1 MFPFNQLEAFLKMR
15 SFELNALENSN
26 SFSFMLSDEMDDHT
40 AQSIS
45 ILLKNVEKVLNMATD
60 ELHQHLHQLKH
71 SEK

>member
-1 MFPFNQLEAFLKMR
+1 
-15 SFELNALENSN
+15 
-26 SFSFMLSDEMDDHT
+26 MLSDGMDDHT

-45 ILLKNVEKVLNMATD
+45 MLLKDVEKVLNKATD